1 MKQSRPVKAG
11 LFASFAM
18 TMEDSTTSKEKIL
31 KKVRAALIHKSR
43 IENEDVDLESNIY
56 HTSDDPFELIFAQQ
70 FTDAGGQFVF
80 CENED
85 DFCYNIQ
92 ALTSEEGFGSIWAN
106 EPEVTGL
113 LARAGVKFG
122 QTPYDLNTA
131 QTTVT
136 LCEYLVART
145 GSIVISS
152 KQAAGRKA
160 GVYPDN
166 HIVLAKTSQLVLH
179 LRDALRGMKTK
190 YADGI
195 PSLIT
200 FITGPSRTADIEKTL
215 VQGAHGAKE
224 VYLFLVDD
232 IVLTPE

>member
-1 MKQSRPVKAG
+1 
-11 LFASFAM
+11 
-18 TMEDSTTSKEKIL
+18 MEDSTTSKEKIL

-43 IENEDVDLESNIY
+43 VESADVDLESNIY
-56 HTSDDPFELIFAQQ
+56 SVTDDPYELIFAQN

-85 DFCYNIQ
+85 DFCYNIK
-92 ALTSEEGFGSIWAN
+92 ALTSEDARLNEEVGQGFGNIWAT
-106 EPEVTGL
+106 EDELVQL
-113 LARAGVKFG
+113 LQKAGVKFSSSAEELE
-122 QTPYDLNTA
+122 QS

-136 LCEYLVART
+136 FCEFLVART
-145 GSIVISS
+145 GSIVVSS
-152 KQAAGRKA
+152 KQQAGRKA

-166 HIVLAKTSQLVLH
+166 HIVVARTSQLVLH
-179 LRDALRGMKTK
+179 IRDALKEMKSK
-190 YADGI
+190 YKDAI

-224 VYLFLVDD
+224 VYLFLIDD
-232 IVLTPE
+232 IVPQQE